1 MQFNFNGFSGFWVK
15 QSKLLL
21 LGHCDEEVGLGFG
34 GGGKGKLQVEE
45 GSQGRWG
52 QRSKLK
58 KKEINEKN

>member
-34 GGGKGKLQVEE
+34 GGGRGNYKWKKGHK
-45 GSQGRWG
+45 GGG
-52 QRSKLK
+52 GKGA
-58 KKEINEKN
+58 N